1 MTTHDLTRRQMEELK
16 RAYLCETRDSVSW
29 NDLANA
35 DALIPDKTIH
45 HYYDGFRFSP
55 DDFSS

>member
-1 MTTHDLTRRQMEELK
+1 MTTHNLTRPQMEELK
-16 RAYLCETRDSVSW
+16 QAYLCETRDPVSW

-45 HYYDGFRFSP
+45 HYYDGCRFTQ